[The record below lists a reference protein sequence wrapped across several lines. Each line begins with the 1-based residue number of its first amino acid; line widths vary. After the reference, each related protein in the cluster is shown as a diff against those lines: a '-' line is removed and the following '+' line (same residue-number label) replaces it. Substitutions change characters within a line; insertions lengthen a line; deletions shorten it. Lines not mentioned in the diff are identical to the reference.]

1 MRPGIVMLLQ
11 DVGGEVMAV
20 QDPLD
25 TAMINGESI
34 PGLDNAREFTRGEGV
49 GKRQADNLLLDMDR
63 YLGFEGSLPTLMRY
77 PAVIQQALEAIPP
90 KPLQIPPE
98 PAYRRGPWRGSAGG
112 GYAALAGWDGG
123 SHTGLRH
130 LDKPGHRLE
139 TGRAET
145 KGERLWT

>member
-1 MRPGIVMLLQ
+1 VRPGIVMLLQ

-77 PAVIQQALEAIPP
+77 PAVIQQALEAITP

-98 PAYRRGPWRGSAGG
+98 PLIGEARDV
-112 GYAALAGWDGG
+112 ALLKEGTLPLQDG
-123 SHTGLRH
+123 TEGLI
-130 LDKPGHRLE
+130 PG
-139 TGRAET
+139 
-145 KGERLWT
+145 